1 MIKHCQESQERMI
14 AKGFRRGLLGVWDS
28 SVRCCGG
35 GYMTV
40 GLSKSALYT
49 KKNELDYRQMKRKS
63 TDMSGDGMQTG
74 TKCI

>member
-1 MIKHCQESQERMI
+1 MI
-14 AKGFRRGLLGVWDS
+14 AKGLHRGLLGVWDS

-63 TDMSGDGMQTG
+63 TDMSGNGMQTG